1 MEPWYKIATPRAEVR
16 EGRSFNPDEFAIA
29 LEQVVAGRGPEDYR
43 NPEQFISRTCF
54 TRALRTHM
62 GMVIR
67 RLAGRTE
74 NTAPVMTLVTQFGG
88 GKTHT
93 LTALYHLATAGDK
106 LKNSPDITGILHE
119 AGLAD
124 VPRARVGVFV
134 GNAWDPGPGRETP
147 WIDLARQLAG
157 EAGVAALGPAAREV
171 PPGTAAIE
179 KLVEAAGGSVLVLC
193 DEVLNYINR
202 YRGEADKFH
211 AFAQN
216 LTVAMTGTQRSA
228 AVISL
233 PRSQVEMSD
242 FDMQWQ
248 EKINKIVR
256 RVAKDL
262 IANDEAEI
270 SEVMRKRLFE
280 DLGSERVRRNVARGF
295 ADWCFE
301 RRSQLPPEW
310 TAVDTATTDTK
321 AQEFLRQR
329 FETCYPLHPAT
340 ISVFHRK
347 WQGLRQFQQTR
358 GALAMFAQWISY
370 AYKDG
375 YAKARN
381 EALITLGSAPL
392 ESPGFRA
399 AVLGQLGES
408 RLLNAIETDIAGQNS
423 HARALDA
430 DTTGQLRDIHRRVAA
445 AILFESS
452 GAQSDKFAHLP
463 ELRFALLEP
472 GMDTT
477 SIDNAAAQTE
487 TRGFFIRKKGS
498 DGFQFGYKPTLKK
511 VVNDR
516 RASLDEDEI
525 QAEARKIIQ
534 NEFERGRA
542 MPVICFPEDGTAVPD
557 TTKLSLIVLEPNQ
570 EWAEGGE
577 LRRTVAEWTRRR
589 GNSDRLYPGALIW
602 CIRKE
607 GRELHA
613 KIETLLAWQRVHR
626 DFRDGT
632 LSGDFDKGD
641 VEEIESRLRDAK
653 EAATDEV
660 WASYRYLALYDP
672 DADSGLKVIDLGAG
686 HSNSGE
692 TLTGRVL
699 ATLKAQGLLNDS
711 PGAGYIE
718 RKWPKHFRASGA
730 WPLSALRQ
738 AFLTGAMGRL
748 LDPDSYLKARVPQF
762 VMGGDFG
769 YASGSQ
775 ANGYSRV
782 WLGEMLPEEEVSFD
796 PDVYLLLPATA
807 RAFKSAA
814 AAPVTGTPDEPITT
828 DDSAPGPSAAL
839 GASLFALPAGQE
851 GSAQAAVAPNRK
863 MLVLRGEIPAEV
875 WNRIGRTLIPKL
887 KSAGN
892 LNVGLNF
899 IVEVEASA
907 ASTLAQEIDQILRDL
922 SLDGV
927 VRVETR

>member
-43 NPEQFISRTCF
+43 DPEQFVARTCF
-54 TRALRTHM
+54 TRALRTHTA
-62 GMVIR
+62 MVLR
-67 RLAGRTE
+67 RLVGRTD
-74 NTAPVMTLVTQFGG
+74 NTAPVMTLITQFGG

-93 LTALYHLATAGDK
+93 LTALYHLASSGDR
-106 LKNSPDITGILHE
+106 LKGNPEVAGILRE
-119 AGLAD
+119 AGLTE

-134 GNAWDPGPGRETP
+134 GNAWDPQPGRETP
-147 WIDLARQLAG
+147 WIDLARQLG
-157 EAGVAALGPAAREV
+157 GDLGVAALGPAAKEV
-171 PPGTAAIE
+171 PPGTAALG
-179 KLVEAAGGSVLVLC
+179 KLIEAAGGSVLVLC
-193 DEVLNYINR
+193 DEVLNYVNR
-202 YRGEADKFH
+202 YRGEVDKFH
-211 AFAQN
+211 AFIQN
-216 LTVAMTGTQRSA
+216 LTVAMTGAQRSA

-242 FDMQWQ
+242 FDLQWQ

-280 DLGSERVRRNVARGF
+280 SLGSERTRRNVARAY

-310 TAVDTATTDTK
+310 TAVDTATTDSK

-329 FETCYPLHPAT
+329 FESCYPFHPAT

-381 EALITLGSAPL
+381 EPLITLGSAPL
-392 ESPGFRA
+392 ESANFRA
-399 AVLGQLGES
+399 AVLGQLGEN
-408 RLLNAIETDIAGQNS
+408 RLLNAIEADIAGQNS

-430 DTTGQLRDIHRRVAA
+430 DTSGQLRDIHRRVAA

-452 GAQSDKFAHLP
+452 GAQSDKHAHLP

-477 SIDNAAAQTE
+477 SIDTAAAQME

-516 RASLDEDEI
+516 RASLDGEEVR
-525 QAEARKIIQ
+525 AEARKIIQ
-534 NEFERGRA
+534 GEFEKGKA
-542 MPVICFPEDGTAVPD
+542 MPVIPFPDDGSAVAD
-557 TTKLSLIVLEPNQ
+557 TTKLSLIAVEPDQ
-570 EWAEGGE
+570 EWTEGGR
-577 LRRTVAEWTRRR
+577 LRATLAEWTRKR

-602 CIRKE
+602 CVRKE
-607 GRELHA
+607 SRELYA
-613 KIETLLAWQRVHR
+613 KVETLLAWQRVHR
-626 DFRDGT
+626 DFRDGS
-632 LSGDFDKGD
+632 LSGDFDRGD
-641 VEEIESRLRDAK
+641 IEEIETRLRDAK
-653 EAATDEV
+653 EAAIDEV

-672 DADSGLKVIDLGAG
+672 SADSGLKIIDLGAG

-692 TLTGRVL
+692 TLTGRVI

-718 RKWPKHFRASGA
+718 RKWPKHFRESGA

-738 AFLTGAMGRL
+738 AFLSGAMGRL
-748 LDPDSYLKARVPQF
+748 LDADSYLKARVPQF
-762 VMGGDFG
+762 VMSGDFG
-769 YASGSQ
+769 YASGNQGS
-775 ANGYSRV
+775 GYSRV
-782 WLGEMLPEEEVSFD
+782 WFGEMLPAEEVSFD

-807 RAFKSAA
+807 RSLKSGATAAPAAAQTAPAEPIGAAASAA
-814 AAPVTGTPDEPITT
+814 SAAP
-828 DDSAPGPSAAL
+828 
-839 GASLFALPAGQE
+839 LFAPTASQAA
-851 GSAQAAVAPNRK
+851 SAKPAVAPSRK
-863 MLVLRGEIPAEV
+863 TLVLRGDVPTEV
-875 WNRIGRTLIPKL
+875 WNRLGRTLIPKL
-887 KSAGN
+887 KSAGD
-892 LNVGLNF
+892 LAVGLTF
-899 IVEVEASA
+899 TVEIDANAASA
-907 ASTLAQEIDQILRDL
+907 LTQEIDQILRDL
-922 SLDGV
+922 ALDGL
-927 VRVETR
+927 VRVDTQ